1 PLRSS
6 LEGNESLLQP
16 FCKILSQLVHLWLR
30 DVNDIRLVRIP
41 RGVIL
46 VVLFRRMKGLEG
58 LECCDNRVCE
68 DAGFVQL
75 TNVSFGNPLLLVVG
89 VKNRRAILPP
99 DVVTLPIQLSGIVR
113 DGEMDLEQLPE
124 RRLAGVVPDLDGFGM
139 IRPAAT
145 HGSVICSSGAVTG
158 VTVTDGN
165 HSA

>member
-1 PLRSS
+1 MRRIPPRSS

-58 LECCDNRVCE
+58 LECCDNRGCE

-75 TNVSFGNPLLLVVG
+75 THVRFVNPLLLVAC
-89 VKNRRAILPP
+89 VKTCTTIVPP
-99 DVVTLPIQLSGIVR
+99 DAFTLS
-113 DGEMDLEQLPE
+113 M
-124 RRLAGVVPDLDGFGM
+124 
-139 IRPAAT
+139 
-145 HGSVICSSGAVTG
+145 SVG
-158 VTVTDGN
+158 
-165 HSA
+165 

>member
-1 PLRSS
+1 MRRIPLRSS

-46 VVLFRRMKGLEG
+46 VILFRRMKGLEG

-75 TNVSFGNPLLLVVG
+75 TNVRFGNPLLLVVG
-89 VKNRRAILPP
+89 VKNRRAILPT
-99 DVVTLPIQLSGIVR
+99 DALPWRIRWTGTVR
-113 DGEMDLEQLPE
+113 EGELVLEHWTE
-124 RRLAGVVPDLDGFGM
+124 RRMLALY
-139 IRPAAT
+139 R
-145 HGSVICSSGAVTG
+145 SS
-158 VTVTDGN
+158 
-165 HSA
+165 